1 MANVMNQFT
10 FTSKQKNVLF
20 AFMGLGLLCLALTWF
35 SDDALHTR
43 FWSNFLHNATFFTGI
58 SFVSLFVITAFT
70 TAWAG
75 WYVGMKRI
83 WEANMQFILVG
94 LGLMLVVVLGIWG
107 HFHHL
112 YHWSDEAEVA
122 KDAVMK
128 GKASFLNKYWYTLGT
143 LVIVGM
149 WAFFAYNIRKLS
161 LDEDIN
167 GKGQADNFK
176 HHRKIRVWSVIF
188 MPLAGFSSAAII
200 WQWVMSVD
208 AHWYSTLFAWYSGV
222 SWFVSMI
229 AITILTLIYL
239 KSLGYFAHITSDH
252 MHDLGKLLFAFSI
265 FWTYMWFS
273 QYMLI
278 WFTFMKDCKITSL
291 CFMLIF

>member
-94 LGLMLVVVLGIWG
+94 LGLMLVVALGLWG
-107 HFHHL
+107 HFHH
-112 YHWSDEAEVA
+112 Y
-122 KDAVMK
+122 
-128 GKASFLNKYWYTLGT
+128 LGQR
-143 LVIVGM
+143 
-149 WAFFAYNIRKLS
+149 IR
-161 LDEDIN
+161 
-167 GKGQADNFK
+167 
-176 HHRKIRVWSVIF
+176 
-188 MPLAGFSSAAII
+188 LA
-200 WQWVMSVD
+200 Q
-208 AHWYSTLFAWYSGV
+208 T
-222 SWFVSMI
+222 
-229 AITILTLIYL
+229 
-239 KSLGYFAHITSDH
+239 
-252 MHDLGKLLFAFSI
+252 
-265 FWTYMWFS
+265 
-273 QYMLI
+273 
-278 WFTFMKDCKITSL
+278 
-291 CFMLIF
+291 